1 MKKLTAINGILN
13 KRVGSMEKDILNL
26 IEKWKLERLYSN
38 CNNFQK
44 IGIIA
49 YLERKKYEKGK

>member
-1 MKKLTAINGILN
+1 
-13 KRVGSMEKDILNL
+13 MEKDILDL
-26 IEKWKLERLYSN
+26 IEKWNLEKLYSKSS
-38 CNNFQK
+38 NFQK